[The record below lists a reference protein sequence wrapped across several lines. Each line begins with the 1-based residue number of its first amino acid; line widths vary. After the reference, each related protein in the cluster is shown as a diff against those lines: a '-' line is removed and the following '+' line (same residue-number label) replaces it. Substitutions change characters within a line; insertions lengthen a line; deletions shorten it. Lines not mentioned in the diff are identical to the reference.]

1 MTTPEIEA
9 EHIPCPLCGKQEDR
23 VLVTGRD
30 RLHGIEGEFTLVQ
43 CQQCELIY
51 LNPQPTLATLS
62 RYYPEDRYGPHL
74 RKNRKRNA
82 SHKPIGYR
90 LKRLWIRAI
99 SRFRPLDQ
107 QTRLLDV
114 GCGNGAFLYALKE
127 SRGAKGTGVEFSS
140 QLAAYCHKQLGL
152 DVRAGTLLDQEFSSR
167 SFDMV
172 TMFQYFEHE
181 IHPMRVL
188 RETKRI
194 LKEDGLLVMVLPNV
208 GSLLFK
214 LFKGYWLH
222 LDVPRHVVDY
232 SPQTLK
238 EMLQRGGFEV
248 IALTHLPIA
257 LIFPSLS
264 HLFGITKYLCNL
276 PPSLF
281 VIALCCLYLP
291 FWPVDLICGIGL
303 RFLGASDMMAVYARP
318 VHHR

>member
-9 EHIPCPLCGKQEDR
+9 EHIPCPLCGKLEER

-62 RYYPEDRYGPHL
+62 RYYPEDAYGPHL
-74 RKNRKRNA
+74 TGSRKRNA
-82 SHKPIGYR
+82 SRKPLGYR

-99 SRFRPLDQ
+99 ARFRPLDQ

-114 GCGNGAFLYALKE
+114 GCGNGAFLYALQQA
-127 SRGAKGTGVEFSS
+127 RGVRGTGVEFSS
-140 QLAAYCHKQLGL
+140 QVAADCHTQLGL
-152 DVRAGTLLDQEFSSR
+152 DVRAGTLLDQKFSSH
-167 SFDMV
+167 SFDVV
-172 TMFQYFEHE
+172 TMFHYFEHE

-194 LKEDGLLVMVLPNV
+194 LKEDGLLVMELPNV

-214 LFKGYWLH
+214 VFKGYWFP

-238 EMLQRGGFEV
+238 EMLLRGGFEV
-248 IALTHLPIA
+248 IALNHIPIT
-257 LIFPSLS
+257 FVVPSLT
-264 HLFGITKYLCNL
+264 HLFGITKRIRYLPL
-276 PPSLF
+276 PLTII
-281 VIALCCLYLP
+281 VLCCLYLL
-291 FWPVDLICGIGL
+291 FLPVEFICGFGL
-303 RFLGASDMMAVYARP
+303 RFLGAGDMMAVYARP
-318 VHHR
+318 ARHR